1 MHSHTTTQSHYIHTM
16 YKSKYKYKYM
26 MSWRE
31 ISHSH
36 IT

>member
-1 MHSHTTTQSHYIHTM
+1 MHSHTTTQTM
-16 YKSKYKYKYM
+16 YKSKYKYM
-26 MSWRE
+26 TSWRE